1 MSLVVMVCG
10 RPCRPPPPTVAMP
23 VICCHFVVN
32 KVLCYVFQLHG
43 ELDELHRQ
51 LNSRRGA
58 YGSSL
63 STVKLTAQA
72 FKQFEKSADLID
84 GKVSGFSDTAER
96 MMRDGR
102 CDSRRLRREVDD
114 VKRKWE
120 EFHRAIA
127 EYRNALDDSAKFFEQ
142 MDGVRHPFFSKK
154 KQSL

>member
-1 MSLVVMVCG
+1 VAG
-10 RPCRPPPPTVAMP
+10 R
-23 VICCHFVVN
+23 
-32 KVLCYVFQLHG
+32 LFQLHG

-114 VKRKWE
+114 VKRKWQD
-120 EFHRAIA
+120 FHRAIA
-127 EYRNALDDSAKFFEQ
+127 EYRNALDDSAKFFEE
-142 MDGVRHPFFSKK
+142 MDNVSHVIKIALPLAVILNNASNYRAISHFF
-154 KQSL
+154 

>member
-1 MSLVVMVCG
+1 L
-10 RPCRPPPPTVAMP
+10 TDA
-23 VICCHFVVN
+23 
-32 KVLCYVFQLHG
+32 FQLHN

-51 LNSRRGA
+51 LNARRGA

-120 EFHRAIA
+120 DFHRAIA

-142 MDGVRHPFFSKK
+142 MDNVSRACILPITLTLYSAVRIFCDIFR
-154 KQSL
+154 

>member
-1 MSLVVMVCG
+1 VGIIINGCQNETTCTCVV
-10 RPCRPPPPTVAMP
+10 
-23 VICCHFVVN
+23 
-32 KVLCYVFQLHG
+32 LQLHG

-63 STVKLTAQA
+63 STVRLTAQA

-84 GKVSGFSDTAER
+84 GKVTGFSDTADR
-96 MMRDGR
+96 MIRDGK

-114 VKRKWE
+114 VKRKWD

-127 EYRNALDDSAKFFEQ
+127 EYRNALDDSAKFFDQ
-142 MDGVRHPFFSKK
+142 MDNVSHVKLIVQNFFF
-154 KQSL
+154 

>member
-1 MSLVVMVCG
+1 M
-10 RPCRPPPPTVAMP
+10 
-23 VICCHFVVN
+23 
-32 KVLCYVFQLHG
+32 QLHG

-84 GKVSGFSDTAER
+84 GKVGGFSDTAER
-96 MMRDGR
+96 MMRDPL

-114 VKRKWE
+114 VKRKWD

-127 EYRNALDDSAKFFEQ
+127 EYRNALDDSAKFFDE
-142 MDGVRHPFFSKK
+142 MDGVSRRRFSRNELFFSLQWKLYSTQRQHTSAK
-154 KQSL
+154 ASNVNQK